1 MIIQVERDLSR
12 SLGQHMKAGAAMGQ
26 VRLLRAFSSQ
36 VLENSTNS
44 LEKLLHCLTNFLSVK
59 NVLLLL
65 LCFFF
70 LMANQILFYFNLCL
84 LHFILYLYDVLVCAC
99 LELFSFD
106 FTGYP

>member
-1 MIIQVERDLSR
+1 MILENPGIIQVERDLSR

-65 LCFFF
+65 LLLCFFF
-70 LMANQILFYFNLCL
+70 
-84 LHFILYLYDVLVCAC
+84 
-99 LELFSFD
+99 
-106 FTGYP
+106 